1 MLAFFGFRVI
11 ILQLRRRD
19 FSRDFLRD
27 SAILLTLFFL
37 REIRLVIRQTRMYTD
52 IGVIDLLIGI
62 RGIGPTQMEFVELL
76 ITNLFGSMP
85 MKMLRTSAA
94 RVIVGLVEALQT
106 YLTQQNVW
114 FAINSC

>member
-19 FSRDFLRD
+19 FLRDFLRD

-37 REIRLVIRQTRMYTD
+37 REIRLVIRQTCMYTD

-62 RGIGPTQMEFVELL
+62 RGIY
-76 ITNLFGSMP
+76 
-85 MKMLRTSAA
+85 RTDSDGICRASN
-94 RVIVGLVEALQT
+94 
-106 YLTQQNVW
+106 YKPFW
-114 FAINSC
+114 FDADEDVVDQRRPHNSWTS